1 MLTQEQEAGKSLKM
15 NSVSSRISVLIPLY
29 NRVAYIE
36 ETVNSVLSQDYPD
49 VELIVVD
56 DGSTDGSDKLMEAYA
71 QRGELTLLRHPG
83 NVNKGQAAALN
94 LALQKATGEFIAV
107 LDSDDL
113 FMPGKLRAQVEFL
126 RAHPDVGLVYGNGK
140 GVNAQGKE
148 IYDINYDDHEEKSDP
163 NEILL
168 DCYFLLPQ
176 NSLVRAEVYSAAGN
190 FDERLRSGQD
200 HDMLIRLSEKT
211 KVAHQSIDCFRYRRH
226 GDSISAK
233 GTETRWRC
241 GLIILDKAGQRYPY
255 RAATLRRRRALVNF
269 RLAQA
274 LLKNKKNYLE
284 ACWRFLVAGLLDPA
298 RSIAVMTGQEKI
310 R

>member
-1 MLTQEQEAGKSLKM
+1 MSKPLKM
-15 NSVSSRISVLIPLY
+15 NKVSSRVSVLIPLY
-29 NRVAYIE
+29 NRAVYIE
-36 ETVNSVLSQDYPD
+36 ETVDSVLSQDYPD

-56 DGSTDGSDKLMEAYA
+56 DGSTDGGDKLVDAYA
-71 QRGELTLLRHPG
+71 LRGELTLLRHPG

-94 LALQKATGEFIAV
+94 LALQHATGEFIAV

-113 FMPGKLRAQVEFL
+113 FMPGKLSAQVAFL
-126 RAHPDVGLVYGNGK
+126 RAHPEIGLVYGNGK
-140 GVNAQGKE
+140 GVNAEGKE
-148 IYDINYDDHEEKSDP
+148 IYEINYDSREERSDP
-163 NEILL
+163 NDILL

-176 NSLVRAEVYSAAGN
+176 NALVRAEVYTAAGN

-200 HDMLIRLSEKT
+200 HDMLIRLSEHT
-211 KVAHQSIDCFRYRRH
+211 KIAHQSIDCFRYRRH

-241 GLIILDKAGQRYPY
+241 GLIILEKAAQRYPY

-269 RLAQA
+269 RLAMA

-284 ACWRFLVAGLLDPA
+284 ACRRFLVAGLLDPV
-298 RSIAVMTGQEKI
+298 RSVAVITGKEKI